1 VFTGIVTELG
11 AVESIDAAAGGARL
25 VLRAPRTAAEAEVG
39 DSVAIDGCCLTV
51 TLRERE
57 LLHFEAIPET
67 LRRTSLGDL
76 SAGDRVN
83 LELPLRVG
91 DRMGGHWVQG
101 HVDGVGT
108 VVSVEADGDAVDVTV
123 SAPTDVLRYTILKGS
138 ICMAGTSLT
147 VTAVDAETFTVSLI
161 PHTREATN
169 LGALAPGR
177 RVNLEADMVG
187 KYVERLTAVGRLPA

>member
-1 VFTGIVTELG
+1 
-11 AVESIDAAAGGARL
+11 
-25 VLRAPRTAAEAEVG
+25 
-39 DSVAIDGCCLTV
+39 
-51 TLRERE
+51 
-57 LLHFEAIPET
+57 
-67 LRRTSLGDL
+67 
-76 SAGDRVN
+76 
-83 LELPLRVG
+83 
-91 DRMGGHWVQG
+91 MGGHWVQG

>member
-1 VFTGIVTELG
+1 MYTGIVTELG
-11 AVESIDAAAGGARL
+11 TVESIEAGPEGARL
-25 VLRAPRTAAEAEVG
+25 VLRAGETAADARVG

-51 TLRERE
+51 TVRDGDR
-57 LLHFEAIPET
+57 LHFDAIPET

-76 SAGDRVN
+76 AAGDRVN

-108 VVSVEADGDAVDVTV
+108 VVAVEPDGDAVDVTV
-123 SAPTDVLRYTILKGS
+123 AAPPEVLRYTILKGS
-138 ICMAGTSLT
+138 ICMAGASLT
-147 VTAVDAETFTVSLI
+147 VTAVDGETFSVSLI
-161 PHTREATN
+161 PHTRSATN

-177 RVNLEADMVG
+177 RVNLEADLLG
-187 KYVERLTAVGRLPA
+187 KYVERLTAAGSLPA